1 MDNLSL
7 SDIASVTGNR
17 DGFLEGNGIII
28 LILFFLIFGF
38 GGGAWGSNQQGTQAE
53 VQRGFDTQAIIS
65 KLDGITNGLCSSS
78 YENAQ
83 LINQMNMNQMQ
94 NANQTQ
100 MAMMNGFNGVN
111 SSLCQGFGGVQ
122 ESINNLSH
130 QMEQCCCDL
139 KTQMMQDKYDALK
152 TQYDQSLQAISNSV
166 QTHNI
171 LSQLGRYYT
180 NPPYYPQ
187 YGTYYPAGATVA

>member
-1 MDNLSL
+1 MNRRINRRYQTPLRPDFAHFLIEEQGL
-7 SDIASVTGNR
+7 SDKQKKGCLSA
-17 DGFLEGNGIII
+17 
-28 LILFFLIFGF
+28 
-38 GGGAWGSNQQGTQAE
+38 
-53 VQRGFDTQAIIS
+53 
-65 KLDGITNGLCSSS
+65 KK
-78 YENAQ
+78 
-83 LINQMNMNQMQ
+83 Q

-130 QMEQCCCDL
+130 QMEQCCCNL

-187 YGTYYPAGATVA
+187 YGTYYPTGATVA